1 MCVGILFILVC
12 IMYVP
17 VGQAKEKGVL
27 NILNT
32 ELHKIVSHHVSAKN

>member
-1 MCVGILFILVC
+1 MGILFVFAC

-17 VGQAKEKGVL
+17 VDQAKEKEVL
-27 NILNT
+27 DVLEM